1 MMRTNDNQHI
11 ASRGVEGRRPPRRKV
26 VDLSFEQHTSFGEWI
41 YQSAPSIIIVV
52 LSLVVFLLTMLLVR
66 FNVEKHPPL
75 VLVEV
80 QMETDDIVESEPEQM
95 QEPPTESFEDL
106 PDLRNQI
113 NNEVR
118 NLQSNA
124 SASESGGQQ
133 SLFDDAEISSMME
146 QVEGHTKYS
155 VEDSGGTS
163 ESSTPGSGGWGKG
176 TGYGEGEGNGKGNG
190 KGDVN
195 FNGRVTVSYKFEN
208 PVRNARGQL
217 YAPAYRAEHNGTVV
231 VTVTLDRN
239 GSVKSAYV
247 STSSGIKSLD
257 DEALRAAKH
266 SRTVFNI
273 DSSAPERHRGTITYV
288 FIAQ

>member
-1 MMRTNDNQHI
+1 MMTTNDNQHI

-113 NNEVR
+113 SNEVR

-133 SLFDDAEISSMME
+133 SIFDDAEISRMMK
-146 QVEGHTKYS
+146 QVAGHTKYS
-155 VEDSGGTS
+155 VADSGGTGD
-163 ESSTPGSGGWGKG
+163 SSTPGSGGWDKG
-176 TGYGEGEGNGKGNG
+176 TGYGEGEGNGNGNG
-190 KGDVN
+190 KDDDN
-195 FNGRVTVSYKFEN
+195 YSGRVTVDYEFKN
-208 PVRNARGQL
+208 PVRNARGLL
-217 YAPAYRAEHNGTVV
+217 YTPAYRAEHNGTVV

-273 DSSAPERHRGTITYV
+273 DSSAPERHRGTITYE

>member
-1 MMRTNDNQHI
+1 MMTTNDNQHI

-80 QMETDDIVESEPEQM
+80 QMETKVESEPEQM

-106 PDLRNQI
+106 LDPRNQI
-113 NNEVR
+113 INEVR

-133 SLFDDAEISSMME
+133 SIFDDAEISSMMK
-146 QVEGHTKYS
+146 QVAGHTKYS

-176 TGYGEGEGNGKGNG
+176 TGYGEGEGNGNGNG
-190 KGDVN
+190 KDDDD
-195 FNGRVTVSYKFEN
+195 FNGPVTVSYKFEN

-217 YAPAYRAEHNGTVV
+217 YAPAYRAEHNGTVE

>member
-1 MMRTNDNQHI
+1 MMTTNDNQHI

-52 LSLVVFLLTMLLVR
+52 LSLVVFLLTLLLVR

-80 QMETDDIVESEPEQM
+80 QMETKVESEPEQM
-95 QEPPTESFEDL
+95 QEPPTKSFEDL
-106 PDLRNQI
+106 LDPRNQI
-113 NNEVR
+113 INEVR

-133 SLFDDAEISSMME
+133 SIFDDAEISSMMK

-155 VEDSGGTS
+155 VADSGGTS

-176 TGYGEGEGNGKGNG
+176 TGYGEGEGNGNGNG
-190 KGDVN
+190 KDDVN
-195 FNGRVTVSYKFEN
+195 FSGRVTVSYKFEN

-217 YAPAYRAEHNGTVV
+217 YAPAYRAEHSGTVV

-247 STSSGIKSLD
+247 STPSGIKSLD

>member
-1 MMRTNDNQHI
+1 MMTTNDNQHI

-80 QMETDDIVESEPEQM
+80 QVETKVESEPELP
-95 QEPPTESFEDL
+95 QELPTESFEDL
-106 PDLRNQI
+106 PALRNQKS
-113 NNEVR
+113 NEVR

-133 SLFDDAEISSMME
+133 SLFDDAEISSMMK

-266 SRTVFNI
+266 SRTMFNI

>member
-1 MMRTNDNQHI
+1 MMTTNDNQHI

-80 QMETDDIVESEPEQM
+80 QVETKVESEPELP
-95 QEPPTESFEDL
+95 QELPTESFEDL
-106 PDLRNQI
+106 PALRNQK

-133 SLFDDAEISSMME
+133 SIFDDAEISSMMK

-176 TGYGEGEGNGKGNG
+176 TGYGEGEGNGNGNG

-195 FNGRVTVSYKFEN
+195 FSGRVTVSYKFEN

-217 YAPAYRAEHNGTVV
+217 YAPAYRAEHSGTVE